1 EVHPVALLGVVE
13 HAVAT
18 LEARGGVELA
28 RGVTRERAA
37 VEALA
42 RAGGSAELRVVALL
56 ARDGVD
62 GEVTTLD
69 EGAVG
74 VAAQRFASIVAL
86 LACGHV
92 GDAVTTVGDR
102 AIRVARHGLARVVAL
117 LAG

>member
-1 EVHPVALLGVVE
+1 VAAFVAAARVEAAGRVAAERAAVEALRHAGGPAEVHPVALLGVVE

-86 LACGHV
+86 L
-92 GDAVTTVGDR
+92 
-102 AIRVARHGLARVVAL
+102 
-117 LAG
+117 